1 LLGHRSGK
9 EITMSAARAVL
20 SSPYEDQEELLEET
34 PSIRRAPDRVA
45 GGRRARI
52 VLAEDD
58 LEMRTLLV
66 DSLVREGHEVTAAQ
80 NGLQMIREIRL
91 LLLRGDPMP
100 IDLIISDERMPGM
113 SGLEFLSVL
122 REARLPIPFILIT
135 GFGDERTH
143 ERALRLG
150 ASAVFDKPF
159 DIDDLK
165 RAVLAV
171 LIGDG
176 SAPAAGGGTA
186 HGPGAVQDS
195 PGMG

>member
-1 LLGHRSGK
+1 
-9 EITMSAARAVL
+9 MNAARAVL
-20 SSPYEDQEELLEET
+20 SSPYEDQEELLGEA
-34 PSIRRAPDRVA
+34 PSIRLATNRAA

-66 DSLVREGHEVTAAQ
+66 DSLAREGYEVRPAQ
-80 NGLQMIREIRL
+80 NGLQLIKEIRL
-91 LLLRGDPMP
+91 LLLRGDPIP
-100 IDLIISDERMPGM
+100 VDLIISDEKMPGM

-122 REARLPIPFILIT
+122 REARMPIPFILIT

-171 LIGDG
+171 LLGNG
-176 SAPAAGGGTA
+176 SVPAAGGGA
-186 HGPGAVQDS
+186 ARGPGPVQDS
-195 PGMG
+195 PGIG